1 MKKNQTNEDLRLEE
15 ISNLLIQYSL
25 GNFDLQLPLSQD
37 GDDIDAIIAGVNML
51 GEELKHVTISRDYL
65 GRVYNSIAEML
76 FVADLSGKIEDVN
89 PVACNILEKSKFD
102 LLGNNLFDHISIQG
116 SSEVL
121 DKKSLLN
128 SQKDKMVLDGQI
140 VGDGVTSLK
149 CSFTTLRDINNEPSG
164 ILLIAEDVT
173 DKKATENLVIRTI
186 IDTQEKERNRF
197 ATDLH
202 DSLGQQLSGI
212 RFYIS
217 ALQSGIG
224 DDERMNTQFDK
235 TLKSID
241 NAIIEL
247 RDICFNLMPRTLE
260 NHTLRFS
267 LGELASKY
275 NLGENLSIKKYYDD
289 RVPPLSKAFEIACFR
304 IVQEFLNNALKHG
317 KATKVDLKFELDNKR
332 AQLKITLGENGKGF
346 NVNSLIGNFGM
357 GLRNIKTRVE
367 SYYGSLD
374 IDSKEGVGTTM
385 LMRFPLNFIILQ
397 AQK

>member
-1 MKKNQTNEDLRLEE
+1 MKRNQTNEDQRLEE

-65 GRVYNSIAEML
+65 SRVYNSISEML
-76 FVADLSGKIEDVN
+76 FVADILGVIEDVN
-89 PVACNILEKSKFD
+89 AVACDQIGLSKYD
-102 LLGNNLFDHISIQG
+102 LLGKNLFDFISIKG
-116 SSEVL
+116 S
-121 DKKSLLN
+121 KKLIHHQDLLN
-128 SQKDKMVLDGQI
+128 AQKDKMVMDGELI
-140 VGDGVTSLK
+140 GKSNLNLK
-149 CSFTTLRDINNEPSG
+149 CNFTTLRDNSGEPSG

-173 DKKATENLVIRTI
+173 AKIATEKLIIRTI

-197 ATDLH
+197 ASDLH

-224 DDERMNTQFDK
+224 EDERLNLQFLK

-260 NHTLRFS
+260 NHTLQFS
-267 LGELASKY
+267 LGELSSKY
-275 NLGENLSIKKYYDD
+275 NLGDHVMLKINYAES
-289 RVPPLSKAFEIACFR
+289 VPKLAKAFEIACFR
-304 IVQEFLNNALKHG
+304 IVQEFLNNAMKHG
-317 KATKVDLKFELDNKR
+317 KASEVRVALSVDKKTT
-332 AQLKITLGENGKGF
+332 QLKIVLKENGKGF
-346 NVNSLIGNFGM
+346 NVNSLIGNSGM

-367 SYYGSLD
+367 SYYGTFEV
-374 IDSKEGVGTTM
+374 DSQEGKGTTM
-385 LMRFPLNFIILQ
+385 VMHFPIAFVILH
-397 AQK
+397 